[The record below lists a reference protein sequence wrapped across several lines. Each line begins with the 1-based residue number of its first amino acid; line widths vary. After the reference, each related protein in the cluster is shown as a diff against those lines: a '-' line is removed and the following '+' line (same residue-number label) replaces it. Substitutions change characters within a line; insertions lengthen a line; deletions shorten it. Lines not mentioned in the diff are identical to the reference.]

1 MAESL
6 ATYIPESVT
15 FLVAGFIPVTG
26 FVDGTFIDVSKDLMP
41 FTSVRTSDGMVA
53 RLYNNDQTYTITLT
67 LHCMSE
73 SNNLLTKMWQV
84 DEVTQ
89 RGKFPLLI
97 KDNSGSDL
105 LFSTS
110 TWIEGLPTMTKSNGV
125 EGRTWVFRS
134 SQTVINFGGN
144 GDPSSLLEDI
154 TNMAI
159 SAVPPLEG
167 II

>member
-26 FVDGTFIDVSKDLMP
+26 FVDGTFIDVSKDLSP
-41 FTSVRTSDGMVA
+41 FSSARTSDGMVA
-53 RLYNNDQTYTITLT
+53 RMYNNDQTYTITLT
-67 LHCMSE
+67 IHCMSE
-73 SNNLLTKMWQV
+73 SNNLLTKLWQL
-84 DEVTQ
+84 DEITQ

-105 LFSTS
+105 LFSTT
-110 TWIEGLPTMTKSNGV
+110 TWIEGLPTMSKSNGV
-125 EGRTWVFRS
+125 DGRTWVLRS
-134 SQTVINFGGN
+134 SQASINIGGN
-144 GDPSSLLEDI
+144 GEPSDLIQDI
-154 TNMAI
+154 TNLAI
-159 SAVPPLEG
+159 SAIPAIEG